1 MLVVTIIKKKSALI
15 PNGSTR
21 IEIGDIMVI
30 AAPGSNDE
38 VNVEVIEQKI
48 TKQHS
53 WNQKKIQSIKTD
65 TNTLIAIIKREEKT
79 IVPNGNTKIQENDI
93 LVIVSKM

>member
-1 MLVVTIIKKKSALI
+1 
-15 PNGSTR
+15 
-21 IEIGDIMVI
+21 MVI